1 MHNLNVTKTNVIVTL
16 LKICRCNKSIDNV
29 VVTKEVLQWQKWNVI
44 AMLFTHVIQTYHKK
58 PYLNVVK
65 AMVLEGNW
73 NNVVANQ
80 YKEPGQRQSLKIIGE
95 P

>member
-1 MHNLNVTKTNVIVTL
+1 MHNLNVPKTYVIVTL
-16 LKICRCNKSIDNV
+16 LIICRCNKSIDNL
-29 VVTKEVLQWQKWNVI
+29 VVTKEVLQWRKRNVA

-58 PYLNVVK
+58 PYLNIVNT
-65 AMVLEGNW
+65 MVLESTW